1 MLALVGAGLL
11 CGCAYL
17 APPLQA
23 RGDRVDSEQL
33 KQLVPG
39 VSSQSDATAL
49 LGSPTAKGA
58 FDPNTWIYVSEQTR
72 PVVGGT
78 LTVKNQHVVEL
89 RFDNQG
95 VLRHVTALGPNDAL
109 PVSVVSRTTP
119 APGTEASVMQ
129 QLFGN
134 IGRFNPAGALGGGS
148 ASPPAG
154 PGFSSGSQLP

>member
-1 MLALVGAGLL
+1 
-11 CGCAYL
+11 
-17 APPLQA
+17 
-23 RGDRVDSEQL
+23 
-33 KQLVPG
+33 
-39 VSSQSDATAL
+39 
-49 LGSPTAKGA
+49 
-58 FDPNTWIYVSEQTR
+58 
-72 PVVGGT
+72 
-78 LTVKNQHVVEL
+78 VVEL